1 MSACIVVDI
10 GNTSTAIGRYE
21 DGAVSAI
28 GAVRGGMASRPENVD
43 AALQAA
49 GTTDSAAVMAVL
61 PSIELDGASGHIVF
75 DENGDAVRNSAFVKK
90 ANTATGD
97 WEFVTEQTVE

>member
-49 GTTDSAAVMAVL
+49 GADTASRAAGRA
-61 PSIELDGASGHIVF
+61 GTRKTGRTASRRPCLKTGSLRRTGNCSGGYDADAPDDPVRG
-75 DENGDAVRNSAFVKK
+75 NG
-90 ANTATGD
+90 
-97 WEFVTEQTVE
+97 